1 MKDTLFLRMRQ
12 SGWFDIWLFA
22 LATAIVMLAIGA
34 AGVIQYNVQMDKMPA
49 HFNEYQIN
57 EALGFLA
64 HARQNF
70 LLVGKIALVV
80 ALGGFASLTIA
91 SALAPSVSR
100 KTKDR
105 LRTAGIV
112 IQYLVAGAVTLVM
125 LFPIYWMVISSLKTS
140 AELLLPVPTLWPHE
154 FQWSNFPNVLQRA
167 PFVRYLFNTLVS
179 TFFIMVGEVVLGV
192 LAAYGFS
199 KGQFKGRDVLFMLV
213 LGALMVPI
221 QVTFVPIYVMISR
234 MGWINSFPGLI
245 VPNLVS
251 AYFIFMLRQS
261 FMSVDDSYLDAGR
274 VDGLGRIGTIVNVL
288 APMCAPTLI
297 TISIITFINGWN
309 SYFWPKMVA
318 TKDEY
323 RTIAVGVVR
332 LRRTFSGMETAN
344 YNEIMAGAV
353 MAIIPIVFLFL
364 ILQKYIM
371 TGMSKA
377 AMK

>member
-1 MKDTLFLRMRQ
+1 MKDTLLLKMRQ
-12 SGWFDIWLFA
+12 TGWFDVWLFA
-22 LATAIVMLAIGA
+22 LAAAIVMLAIGA
-34 AGVIQYNVQMDKMPA
+34 AGVVQFNTQMAKMPE
-49 HFNEYQIN
+49 HFNDYQIN
-57 EALGFLA
+57 QALGGLA
-64 HARQNF
+64 HARTNF
-70 LLVGKIALVV
+70 LRIGKLALVISVLGFSFLAVGVVVSPKLSHQAKVRFHYVLVGL
-80 ALGGFASLTIA
+80 
-91 SALAPSVSR
+91 
-100 KTKDR
+100 
-105 LRTAGIV
+105 
-112 IQYLVAGAVTLVM
+112 QYLAAISVTLIM

-140 AELLLPVPTLWPHE
+140 HELLLPVPTLWPHE
-154 FQWSNFPNVLQRA
+154 FQWANFPNVLKRA

-179 TFFIMVGEVVLGV
+179 TVFIMLGQVVIGTF
-192 LAAYGFS
+192 AAYGFS
-199 KGQFKGRDVLFMLV
+199 KGQFKGRDILFMLV

-221 QVTFVPIYVMISR
+221 QVTFVPIYVMVSR

-251 AYFIFMLRQS
+251 AYFIFMLRQA
-261 FMSVDDSYLDAGR
+261 FMSVDESYLDAGR
-274 VDGLGRIGTIVNVL
+274 VDGLGRIGTIWHVL
-288 APMCAPTLI
+288 APMNAPTLI

-353 MAIIPIVFLFL
+353 MAIIPIVLLFL
-364 ILQKYIM
+364 VLQKYIM